1 MLDILKNYL
10 AIEVKYEL
18 QNIMQIS
25 EREKLKDKR
34 RVNASLLFLVKKKQQ
49 QQKKTP
55 KFVSITDTSK
65 VQIKK
70 RERKKKQETNIKE
83 QNWQDK
89 K

>member
-34 RVNASLLFLVKKKQQ
+34 RVNASLLFLVKKKATTR
-49 QQKKTP
+49 KKTP